1 LQGGEGEGLGSP
13 QAEPAVFSWGG
24 LVRERQ
30 NISLPG
36 DKCGMADRD
45 GECVRFFDKPD
56 ELGEVLAKV
65 HEYSLME
72 QVIAH
77 ILAELQKVDGPP
89 QGSSLEVVLRV
100 GALAVHS
107 EAATRQA
114 FEVLVKGTPLEHSRL
129 DLTIEPVVLACVK
142 CGYQGPL
149 PEGTV
154 DPHDPS
160 PLVECPR
167 CGAVSPVQGG
177 RGVEG
182 IELRWE

>member
-1 LQGGEGEGLGSP
+1 
-13 QAEPAVFSWGG
+13 
-24 LVRERQ
+24 
-30 NISLPG
+30 
-36 DKCGMADRD
+36 M
-45 GECVRFFDKPD
+45 
-56 ELGEVLAKV
+56 

-77 ILAELQKVDGPP
+77 ILAELKKVDSPP
-89 QGSSLEVVLRV
+89 DGSSLEVVLRV

-114 FEVLVKGTPLEHSRL
+114 YEVLVKGTPLAQSRL
-129 DLTIEPVVLACVK
+129 NLTIEPVTLVCAP

-149 PEGTV
+149 PEGAV
-154 DPHDPS
+154 DPHDQS

-167 CGAVSPVQGG
+167 CGAVTPVQGG
-177 RGVEG
+177 RGVEK

>member
-1 LQGGEGEGLGSP
+1 
-13 QAEPAVFSWGG
+13 
-24 LVRERQ
+24 
-30 NISLPG
+30 
-36 DKCGMADRD
+36 M
-45 GECVRFFDKPD
+45 
-56 ELGEVLAKV
+56 

-77 ILAELQKVDGPP
+77 ILAELNQMDAPPDGN
-89 QGSSLEVVLRV
+89 LMEVVLRV

-114 FEVLVKGTPLEHSRL
+114 YEVLVQGTPLAQSRL
-129 DLTIEPVVLACVK
+129 NLTIEPVTLICAP
-142 CGYQGPL
+142 CGYEGPL
-149 PEGTV
+149 PQGAV
-154 DPHDPS
+154 DPHDQS

-167 CGAVSPVQGG
+167 CGAVTPVQGG

>member
-1 LQGGEGEGLGSP
+1 
-13 QAEPAVFSWGG
+13 
-24 LVRERQ
+24 
-30 NISLPG
+30 
-36 DKCGMADRD
+36 M
-45 GECVRFFDKPD
+45 
-56 ELGEVLAKV
+56 

-77 ILAELQKVDGPP
+77 ILAELKKLDSPP
-89 QGSSLEVVLRV
+89 EGSSLEVVLRV

-114 FEVLVKGTPLEHSRL
+114 YEVLVQGTALARSRL
-129 DLTIEPVVLACVK
+129 NLTIEPVTLTCGK
-142 CGYQGPL
+142 CGYEGPL

-154 DPHDPS
+154 DPHDQS
-160 PLVECPR
+160 PLAECPR
-167 CGAVSPVQGG
+167 CGTVCPVQGG